1 MNVSLPLKG
10 RAGKLSYAFGAIGDT
25 GFYQVINGWLL
36 FFLTQR
42 VLLDPWL
49 AGLAFAISFG
59 VLNAIS
65 APFIGSLSDRVR
77 TRFGRRRPFIM
88 IGAPLT
94 ILFFVLLWSPP
105 TGGKPLAEPMAFGV
119 FLFIIIILGAWAWTY
134 SMAAVTWFAL
144 FPEMWESVKD
154 RSEVVMYRQI
164 FGVVGGALAVA
175 VFPIL
180 VAIMSGRF
188 GEFNGWIWAG
198 FILGVIFAGAYLSS
212 LLGIKERKEFSAD
225 KSLPMGKAIIATFSN
240 KTLRIYVVI
249 DLMTWCMTG
258 WLSATMP
265 YFVTKSLG
273 LAEGDVALL
282 MAPSMIGIFAFF
294 LIWRAVYI
302 RYGPKVTLAT
312 AITTFTLS
320 FLPCLYVNTV
330 LQGALWAFFVGAAMG
345 GVLLAREVMMG
356 DVVDEDEINTG
367 VRREGSCFGAFIA
380 IEKISFVII
389 GFSIAV
395 LLSVFIGYVPGKP
408 EPAFMNMGIR
418 IGMFLFISIYMI
430 IALIFLSLYPLGK
443 EKVSI
448 LCKQIEELHLAKAKK
463 LEKTAK
469 TDDPIKN

>member
-1 MNVSLPLKG
+1 LKG
-10 RAGKLSYAFGAIGDT
+10 RAGKLAYAVGAIGDT

-49 AGLAFAISFG
+49 AGLAFALSFG
-59 VLNAIS
+59 VLNALS
-65 APFIGSLSDRVR
+65 APLIGSLSDRVR

-105 TGGKPLAEPMAFGV
+105 TGGKPLTDPLGFGV
-119 FLFIIIILGAWAWTY
+119 FLFVLIILGAWAWTY

-180 VAIMSGRF
+180 VVVMAGRF

-198 FILGVIFAGAYLSS
+198 FILGAVFAGAYVSS
-212 LLGIKERKEFSAD
+212 LLGINERKEFSAD
-225 KSLPMGKAIIATFSN
+225 TSLPMGKAIIATFSN
-240 KTLRIYVVI
+240 KTLRTYVMI

-273 LAEGDVALL
+273 LMEGDVALL

-294 LIWRAVYI
+294 LLWRAVYL
-302 RYGPKVTLAT
+302 RYGPKLTLGA
-312 AITTFTLS
+312 AIITFTLS
-320 FLPCLYVNTV
+320 FFPCLYVQSV
-330 LQGALWAFFVGAAMG
+330 WQGALWAFFVGAAMG

-356 DVVDEDEINTG
+356 DVVDEDEIKTG
-367 VRREGSCFGAFIA
+367 ARREGSCFGAFIA

-389 GFSIAV
+389 GFSTAV

-408 EPAFMNMGIR
+408 EPAFMDMGIR
-418 IGMFLFISIYMI
+418 IGMFLFTALYMVV
-430 IALIFLSLYPLGK
+430 ALIFLSRYPLGK
-443 EKVSI
+443 EKVAV
-448 LCKQIEELHLAKAKK
+448 LCKQVEELHKAKAKK
-463 LEKTAK
+463 LEVTAQL
-469 TDDPIKN
+469 DDLSTRD

>member
-1 MNVSLPLKG
+1 MSIPFKG
-10 RAGKLSYAFGAIGDT
+10 RAGKLAYAVGSIGDT

-42 VLLDPWL
+42 ILLDPWL

-59 VLNAIS
+59 VLNALF

-94 ILFFVLLWSPP
+94 ILFFVFLWFPP
-105 TGGKPLAEPMAFGV
+105 TGGKPLAEPMGFGV
-119 FLFIIIILGAWAWTY
+119 FLFVLVILAAWAWAY

-144 FPEMWESVKD
+144 YPEMWESVKD

-180 VAIMSGRF
+180 VVVMAGHF

-198 FILGVIFAGAYLSS
+198 LLLGVIFAGTYLFS
-212 LLGIKERKEFSAD
+212 LLGVRERKEFSAD
-225 KSLPMGKAIIATFSN
+225 TSLPMGKAIIATFSN
-240 KTLRIYVVI
+240 KTLRSYVVI

-273 LAEGDVALL
+273 MTEGDVALL

-294 LIWRAVYI
+294 MIWRAVYI
-302 RYGPKVTLAT
+302 RYGPKVTLAA
-312 AITTFTLS
+312 AIITFTLS
-320 FLPCLYVNTV
+320 FLPCLFVQNV

-356 DVVDEDEINTG
+356 DVVDEDEIKTG
-367 VRREGSCFGAFIA
+367 ARREGSCFGAFIA

-389 GFSIAV
+389 GLSTAV

-408 EPAFMNMGIR
+408 DPAFMNMGIR
-418 IGMFLFISIYMI
+418 IGMFLFIALYMA
-430 IALIFLSLYPLGK
+430 IALMFLSKYPLGK
-443 EKVSI
+443 EKVKLLST
-448 LCKQIEELHLAKAKK
+448 QIEDLHKRKAQQVEKK
-463 LEKTAK
+463 TKTNDSA
-469 TDDPIKN
+469 DH